1 LSAELSERASP
12 GLASRIAERLIV
24 TPEISLV
31 TALLLFAAV
40 VEIRNPSFFRY
51 DNLIL
56 VLKGAAPTF
65 VVAVPMAFVLIGG
78 GIDLS
83 VGSVSALAGVVTAMA
98 LTAGIWVPVAIIIGL
113 AACALIGLANGVLTA
128 RARIPALIVTLGALY
143 FVRGVVL
150 LMTNGVQIFPLPDG
164 FNVIGQGSLLQVPLL
179 VLYGIAIGIIAHVV
193 LAHSTYGYRARA
205 VGGNPTA
212 ARNAGINVSRI
223 QISLYV
229 LTAVGAGLAGIL
241 TSSYVGVGDP
251 SAGQGME
258 LGVIAAVI
266 VGGTSLFGAVGSV
279 PGTALGVVL
288 LAVVTN
294 GLLLMSVSPYFQ
306 FVVLG
311 AVVVGAVGIDQ
322 IRRKRFWRR
331 AAR

>member
-1 LSAELSERASP
+1 
-12 GLASRIAERLIV
+12 
-24 TPEISLV
+24 
-31 TALLLFAAV
+31 
-40 VEIRNPSFFRY
+40 
-51 DNLIL
+51 
-56 VLKGAAPTF
+56 
-65 VVAVPMAFVLIGG
+65 
-78 GIDLS
+78 
-83 VGSVSALAGVVTAMA
+83 
-98 LTAGIWVPVAIIIGL
+98 
-113 AACALIGLANGVLTA
+113 
-128 RARIPALIVTLGALY
+128 
-143 FVRGVVL
+143 
-150 LMTNGVQIFPLPDG
+150 
-164 FNVIGQGSLLQVPLL
+164 

-205 VGGNPTA
+205 VGGNPSA

-306 FVVLG
+306 FIVLG